1 MMERNKAEENII
13 AMFEEDYS
21 KAYSMLFTQFYTP
34 MQRVASRY
42 VGTLVADDIVHDI
55 FLNIWKSKFKVD
67 NIFAL
72 KSYLYNSVHNKCLN
86 EIRKNKNGDKYA
98 STFSEYEFDEAV
110 MDEDLFSQLLGAIEL
125 LPENYKIAIELSL
138 EGESLSDIAKIMNTT
153 IDAVKKYKVR
163 AKLLLKKRVGEIYF
177 LNFL

>member
-1 MMERNKAEENII
+1 MIERNNAEELII
-13 AMFEEDYS
+13 DMFEEDYS
-21 KAYSMLFTQFYTP
+21 NAYSMLFAQFYTP
-34 MQRVASRY
+34 MQRVASQY
-42 VGTLVADDIVHDI
+42 VGTLVAGDIVHDI

-86 EIRKNKNGDKYA
+86 EIRKNKNGEKYV
-98 STFSEYEFDEAV
+98 STFSDYEFDETV
-110 MDEDLFSQLLGAIEL
+110 MDEDLFAQLLNAIEL

-138 EGESLSDIAKIMNTT
+138 EGESLADIAKRMNTT

-163 AKLLLKKRVGEIYF
+163 AKSLLRKRVGEIYF